1 MKEMNKGVQIL
12 LERMRSNPDEFVPN
26 VHGYYPDKWSKI
38 IMAIEMRTNGGK
50 DYKDQLPFL
59 NDEEVKA
66 LWNGMQQLQG
76 ELFTK
81 KVMNILLQDAQEFQ
95 LSDVPTT
102 LAPLMATLSSTAELS
117 SSFRQPNDASKKMGS
132 STITLSSVQNMGA
145 MSGTISAKTAVGKL
159 RYP

>member
-26 VHGYYPDKWSKI
+26 VNGHYPDKWRRI
-38 IMAIEMRTNGGK
+38 IMAVEMRTNGGK

-59 NDEEVKA
+59 SNEEIKA
-66 LWNGMQQLQG
+66 LWDGMQQLQG

-81 KVMNILLQDAQEFQ
+81 RVMNTLLLDAE
-95 LSDVPTT
+95 
-102 LAPLMATLSSTAELS
+102 ELS
-117 SSFRQPNDASKKMGS
+117 SSFGEPNDASKNWGT
-132 STITLSSVQNMGA
+132 STITLLNTGA
-145 MSGTISAKTAVGKL
+145 VSGTITGKL